1 MSKFSKL
8 LSLCIFIFTSSQ
20 AFAGGAHL
28 VITLDAKGDV
38 ALNKKYNELAE
49 KLVPENHPTVR
60 IIRVAHGWEATGVL
74 WQVVEFDDLAD
85 MDRIMAVLESSKE
98 ANALQ
103 KKLDRKGPMLS
114 SIIGDQIYYNE
125 ES

>member
-38 ALNKKYNELAE
+38 AGCVALNKKYN
-49 KLVPENHPTVR
+49 
-60 IIRVAHGWEATGVL
+60 
-74 WQVVEFDDLAD
+74 
-85 MDRIMAVLESSKE
+85 
-98 ANALQ
+98 
-103 KKLDRKGPMLS
+103 
-114 SIIGDQIYYNE
+114 
-125 ES
+125 